1 MWEKRKK
8 EREKQGSEKD
18 ETKTWKSKEGQSMGP
33 PENYKL
39 YVVPN
44 RPSKII
50 PAQPAAIMNM

>member
-1 MWEKRKK
+1 MGEKGGRKRGAK
-8 EREKQGSEKD
+8 RR
-18 ETKTWKSKEGQSMGP
+18 KSKEGQSMGP

>member
-1 MWEKRKK
+1 MGEKGGRKRGAK
-8 EREKQGSEKD
+8 R
-18 ETKTWKSKEGQSMGP
+18 KSKEGQSMGP